1 MFKWLSKLTKKHW
14 LIILMI
20 GSVFTSVFGK
30 TVAEPLRGTAHWI
43 LALGQ
48 PGMGLTASIKSRF
61 HGGGEGGL
69 SSGDATELKRKLEEA
84 TWRCQKAEADL
95 AKRMDEERVRVKV
108 CGQMTDFP
116 CELINAHVAAGEA
129 LPYGQTRL
137 VDKGRVH
144 GAAPESRVVTVLTD
158 RSKSLPPRLAT
169 INSSALVGRLLETG
183 AYFARVQLI
192 TDSGFRLRCRV
203 IRDPAVARTITVN
216 TGGVAAQKPLTHA
229 NNVPVDVVAEGDGVD
244 GLVVRDVKK
253 QYSIMKGD
261 WLVTSRDDAF
271 MPEHVRIGRVVDV
284 KDDPK
289 NQLFVIIQVQPSAD
303 LSTLKDVLIVYPIIP
318 DAAGGSRAKH

>member
-1 MFKWLSKLTKKHW
+1 MFKWLNKLSKKHW

-20 GSVFTSVFGK
+20 ASVFLSAFGK
-30 TVAEPLRGTAHWI
+30 AAAEPMRGLAHWL

-48 PGMGLTASIKSRF
+48 PGMGLTASIKSRL
-61 HGGGEGGL
+61 HGGADGGL
-69 SSGDATELKRKLEEA
+69 SSFEASDLKKKLEEA
-84 TWRCQKAEADL
+84 TWRCEKAEADL
-95 AKRMDEERVRVKV
+95 LKRMDEEKTRVKV
-108 CGQMTDFP
+108 CGQMSDFP
-116 CELINAHVAAGEA
+116 CELMSAHVAAGEP

-144 GAAPESRVVTVLTD
+144 GAGPESRVVTVLTD

-192 TDSGFRLRCRV
+192 TDSGFHLRCRI
-203 IRDPAVARTITVN
+203 IRDPAVARTITE
-216 TGGVAAQKPLTHA
+216 TKGGVAAQKPLTHS
-229 NNVPVDVVAEGDGVD
+229 NNVPVDVVADGDGVD
-244 GLVVRDVKK
+244 GLTVCDVKK
-253 QYSIMKGD
+253 QYGIMKGD

-271 MPEHVRIGRVVDV
+271 MPEHVRIGRVVEV

-289 NQLFVIIQVQPSAD
+289 NQLFVIIHVQPSAD
-303 LSTLKDVLIVYPIIP
+303 LSSLKDVLIVYPIVSESSG
-318 DAAGGSRAKH
+318 ARAKN